1 MLFCLV
7 ANYDDTKYGKM
18 IQRLA
23 QDLNHDEL
31 ITKIAEEMLPQNLKQ
46 ADKNSSEYNNKLA
59 EVKNEIK
66 LTLDSAIKGNT
77 DEDIK

>member
-1 MLFCLV
+1 MFDFVKDNV
-7 ANYDDTKYGKM
+7 AQRIAKEINENNYK
-18 IQRLA
+18 
-23 QDLNHDEL
+23 
-31 ITKIAEEMLPQNLKQ
+31 NLKQ